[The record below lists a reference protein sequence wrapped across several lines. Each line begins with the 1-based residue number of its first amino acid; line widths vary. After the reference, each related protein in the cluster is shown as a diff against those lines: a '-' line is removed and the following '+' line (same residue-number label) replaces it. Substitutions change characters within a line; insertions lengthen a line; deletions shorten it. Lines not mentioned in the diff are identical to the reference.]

1 MSSTTV
7 REFAEFWSPHFP
19 IMKRYLF
26 RHDRLGTD
34 IRQPYSR
41 SVSALFADCMKLWVV
56 RKPECPECRQELPL
70 PNFNAAVQQLTGA
83 NGRGSST
90 GTQLDVRPPTMAM
103 SPPGTPDREPQL
115 HGSSHGQQQE
125 EGSAETTA
133 AQRRAAA
140 RRERI
145 QSTQAERMQFIQ
157 EGRWQ
162 PEAAAGAGTEPEPEP
177 ELQPQPEEQTGAGD
191 SREGRQDRGSGGG
204 DDGAAAAVA
213 AAAATTLTNINPL
226 IVSPPPSPSREGEA
240 DEGLVA
246 LDAVEAELQLEVEDL

>member
-1 MSSTTV
+1 
-7 REFAEFWSPHFP
+7 
-19 IMKRYLF
+19 
-26 RHDRLGTD
+26 
-34 IRQPYSR
+34 
-41 SVSALFADCMKLWVV
+41 MKLWVV

-162 PEAAAGAGTEPEPEP
+162 PEAAAGAGTEPEPELQP
-177 ELQPQPEEQTGAGD
+177 QPQPQPEEQTGAGD
-191 SREGRQDRGSGGG
+191 SREGHQDRGSGGG
-204 DDGAAAAVA
+204 DDGAAAAVAA

>member
-1 MSSTTV
+1 
-7 REFAEFWSPHFP
+7 
-19 IMKRYLF
+19 
-26 RHDRLGTD
+26 
-34 IRQPYSR
+34 
-41 SVSALFADCMKLWVV
+41 MKLWVV

-162 PEAAAGAGTEPEPEP
+162 PEAAAAAAVETEPEPEP
-177 ELQPQPEEQTGAGD
+177 EPQPQLQPQPEEQTGAGD
-191 SREGRQDRGSGGG
+191 SREGHQDRGSGGG